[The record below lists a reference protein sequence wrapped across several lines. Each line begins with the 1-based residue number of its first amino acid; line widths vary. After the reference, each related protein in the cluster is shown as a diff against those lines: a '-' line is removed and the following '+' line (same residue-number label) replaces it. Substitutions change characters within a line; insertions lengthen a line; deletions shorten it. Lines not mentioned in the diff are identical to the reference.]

1 MKFRSID
8 IEDTREGSPYLL
20 ITLPTCPFDVIK
32 SFHSIRCE
40 EARTGFRKNYQFYN
54 DAFKQ
59 RIRWGKNFDV
69 YTLIPFH
76 EERML
81 NRLLRQITGD
91 PSFYCDVLDYEE
103 FIIMRF

>member
-1 MKFRSID
+1 M
-8 IEDTREGSPYLL
+8 TRTRL
-20 ITLPTCPFDVIK
+20 
-32 SFHSIRCE
+32 FHSIRCK
-40 EARTGFRKNYQFYN
+40 TGFRKNYKFCN
-54 DAFKQ
+54 GTFKQ
-59 RIRWGKNFDV
+59 HARWGKNFDV

-91 PSFYCDVLDYEE
+91 PSFYCNVLDYEE

>member
-1 MKFRSID
+1 MKFRTIEID
-8 IEDTREGSPYLL
+8 DTKEGSPYLL
-20 ITLPTCPFDVIK
+20 MTHPVMHLVPIK
-32 SFHSIRCE
+32 IYHSIRCKE
-40 EARTGFRKNYQFYN
+40 SRTGFRKNYQFCKGT
-54 DAFKQ
+54 FKHHA
-59 RIRWGKNFDV
+59 RWGKNFDV

-91 PSFYCDVLDYEE
+91 PSFYCDVLDYDE

>member
-1 MKFRSID
+1 MKFRSIE
-8 IEDTREGSPYLL
+8 IEDTKEGSPYLL
-20 ITLPTCPFDVIK
+20 ITHPLIHLVTIK
-32 SFHSIRCE
+32 IFHSIRCAD
-40 EARTGFRKNYQFYN
+40 ARTGFRKNYKFCN
-54 DAFKQ
+54 GTFKQ
-59 RIRWGKNFDV
+59 HARWGKNFVV

-91 PSFYCDVLDYEE
+91 PSFYCNVLDYEE

>member
-20 ITLPTCPFDVIK
+20 ITNPIVNLIPIK
-32 SFHSIRCE
+32 IFHSIRCE

-54 DAFKQ
+54 GTFKQ
-59 RIRWGKNFDV
+59 RIRWGKNFYV

-76 EERML
+76 EELML
-81 NRLLRQITGD
+81 NRLLRVITGD
-91 PSFYCDVLDYEE
+91 PTFYCDMLDHCD
-103 FIIMRF
+103 FITMCF

>member
-20 ITLPTCPFDVIK
+20 ITYPTWSFDVIK
-32 SFHSIRCE
+32 LFHSIRCE
-40 EARTGFRKNYQFYN
+40 ESRTGFCRNYQFYN
-54 DAFKQ
+54 GTFEQ
-59 RIRWGKNFDV
+59 RIRWGKNFNV

-76 EERML
+76 EELML

-91 PSFYCDVLDYEE
+91 PSFYCDILDHCDY
-103 FIIMRF
+103 ITMRF

>member
-8 IEDTREGSPYLL
+8 IEDTKEGSPYLL
-20 ITLPTCPFDVIK
+20 ITRPVHLVPIK
-32 SFHSIRCE
+32 LYHSIRCAD
-40 EARTGFRKNYQFYN
+40 ARTGFRKNYKFCN
-54 DAFKQ
+54 GVFKQ
-59 RIRWGKNFDV
+59 HARWGKNFDV

-91 PSFYCDVLDYEE
+91 PSFYCNVLGYEE